1 VRQPEQQWA
10 PPPPVI
16 QEQLPAQQYV
26 QQPVFVQQPQPV
38 VQQQVVPQAGPYKQL
53 GSKTNDPS
61 CNSERLRTV
70 ILENIGIS
78 ATESKRKIHQT
89 ALETFGGTIDV
100 ICSSFSFSYIIST
113 PEFCEVQKADVTCF
127 VFRQP

>member
-10 PPPPVI
+10 PPPPVV
-16 QEQLPAQQYV
+16 QEQQYV
-26 QQPVFVQQPQPV
+26 QQPAV
-38 VQQQVVPQAGPYKQL
+38 VQQQPILQQQQQQQAGGYKQL
-53 GSKTNDPS
+53 GSKTTDPS